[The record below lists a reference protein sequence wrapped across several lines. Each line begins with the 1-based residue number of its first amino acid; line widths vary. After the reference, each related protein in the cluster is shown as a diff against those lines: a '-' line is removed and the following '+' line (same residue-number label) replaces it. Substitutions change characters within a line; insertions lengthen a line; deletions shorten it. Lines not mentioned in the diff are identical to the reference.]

1 MFKEGA
7 STETNDHTTK
17 KTQRNSEENKTDKET
32 ILKKEY
38 PASVKKD
45 LVTNNT
51 AVIISDIAT
60 DAALPES
67 STINFEFIDARQA
80 TTRKQKSEF

>member
-38 PASVKKD
+38 PTSVKKD
-45 LVTNNT
+45 LVTNN
-51 AVIISDIAT
+51 ICHY
-60 DAALPES
+60 
-67 STINFEFIDARQA
+67 
-80 TTRKQKSEF
+80 K